1 MKKYYVHL
9 LLIALGIA
17 FYFLSNVQRVAVPGP
32 IFDTLQSEL
41 QLSAPYI
48 TSLGAA
54 FMYVYAVTNLI
65 AGVLIDRYGGIRV
78 VTAGAIVFAIGS
90 LLFPMSHSVWVL
102 YLSRALVG
110 LGA

>member
-78 VTAGAIVFAIGS
+78 VAAGAIVFAIG
-90 LLFPMSHSVWVL
+90 
-102 YLSRALVG
+102 
-110 LGA
+110 